1 MSSNNEKKVDEN
13 LVNVD
18 IETVVEASKKPEPVV
33 EAVKETK
40 PVVEAVKETKPVVE
54 ASKKPEPVVEAVKET
69 KPVVEASKKP
79 EPVVEA
85 VKEEVLTEVKIE
97 EKKDDIVEEEKKEDV
112 TEEEKLL
119 EVEEIKYDETKL
131 LNLGKILGDL
141 IAEETKINELKV
153 NLKLNN
159 EFIELMK
166 KMNEVYPEL
175 LKEIDISLIDIIA
188 DKVIDSHDIPNLIV
202 LVKNIY
208 KKFTEQDKFKK
219 INKITLEDSINFI
232 KNLLL
237 ILIELGHIKV
247 NDKEKV
253 ILIIDLCIDLLTSSI
268 DLTQSLFQKLKSCMC

>member
-1 MSSNNEKKVDEN
+1 MSSNDEKKVDEN
-13 LVNVD
+13 LVNIN
-18 IETVVEASKKPEPVV
+18 IEPVVEVAKEPEPVV
-33 EAVKETK
+33 EAPKEY
-40 PVVEAVKETKPVVE
+40 
-54 ASKKPEPVVEAVKET
+54 EPVVEVAKEH
-69 KPVVEASKKP
+69 
-79 EPVVEA
+79 EPVVEVTKEHEPVVEVA
-85 VKEEVLTEVKIE
+85 KEHEPVVEVAKEEVLTEVKIE

-131 LNLGKILGDL
+131 LNLGKILSDL

-247 NDKEKV
+247 NNKEKV

>member
-18 IETVVEASKKPEPVV
+18 IETVVEAVKETKPVV

-54 ASKKPEPVVEAVKET
+54 DVKETKPVVEAVKET
-69 KPVVEASKKP
+69 K
-79 EPVVEA
+79 PVVEA